1 MSSFPPSVSPLYP
14 TEGIGQGV
22 VGDISQRQGISH
34 TTSIHILDDES
45 LLNIFY
51 LYRPVVKV
59 TEDENFDELR
69 ISIVTGRRWDR
80 VNWWHKPAHV
90 CRRWRNL
97 ILGSASFLGLDLVCT
112 LGTPVA
118 DMLANS
124 PTLPLV
130 IDYLGGGRDVTAE
143 DEEGIFIAL
152 EQPNPIR
159 CIRVGLSLHG
169 MQKFVMAIDHE
180 LPILEYLTIQAPHLH
195 HLGLVGVAP
204 PIRSRLLTTAVG
216 LVTLRIFM
224 DDSFTY
230 LNPNTLLQWI
240 SPLSQLETLEIIT
253 FPNLDVETQLS
264 HTPTITYATFPNLRL
279 LSFLGASAY
288 LEELIRQIATP
299 RLERLRLMF
308 FEELAFSIPCLVR
321 FMNTTENKMLMIDS
335 ANVDRWNL
343 DWHISSMAQ
352 IVDALGQV
360 FSGVEH
366 LILDHV
372 KDGRSSEE
380 VFDFEVDRTEWHK
393 LLRPFS
399 NVKNLR
405 VNHGLVEEFSRYLG
419 LDDGEL
425 PPELLPELQELTYS
439 GSSNP
444 GDAFTPFIDARQNAG
459 RPVSFKLVHRS
470 PKPKSLR
477 P

>member
-1 MSSFPPSVSPLYP
+1 
-14 TEGIGQGV
+14 
-22 VGDISQRQGISH
+22 
-34 TTSIHILDDES
+34 
-45 LLNIFY
+45 
-51 LYRPVVKV
+51 V

-80 VNWWHKPAHV
+80 VNWWHNPAHV

-180 LPILEYLTIQAPHLH
+180 LPILEYLVLVMTATEDESDAFVFPETIQAPHLH

-264 HTPTITYATFPNLRL
+264 HTPTITYATFPNIRL

-335 ANVDRWNL
+335 AKFEFSRQRVCVQTYPHEENRRFSFNISVDRWNL

-360 FSGVEH
+360 FSSVKH

-405 VNHGLVEEFSRYLG
+405 VKHGLVEEFSRYLG
-419 LDDGEL
+419 LEDGEL